1 MLKKCLAL
9 FSGFYKSTPL
19 IFLMTVDALAQ
30 SSLGSETV
38 SRKIINQEKEERIIV
53 QEYSFDENKG
63 LISGGK
69 KARHAN
75 IGLLGNKDLM
85 DTPFSVSIYL

>member
-63 LISGGK
+63 LISGEK
-69 KARHAN
+69 RHVMRISAYWAT
-75 IGLLGNKDLM
+75 K
-85 DTPFSVSIYL
+85 T